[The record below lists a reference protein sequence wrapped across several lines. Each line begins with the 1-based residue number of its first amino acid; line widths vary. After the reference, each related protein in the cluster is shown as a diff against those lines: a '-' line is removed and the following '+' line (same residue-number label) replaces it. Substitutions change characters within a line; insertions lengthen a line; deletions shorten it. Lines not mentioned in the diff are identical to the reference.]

1 VARIG
6 SHAGFRAGIHARS
19 PTFKSLIW
27 RIVFLHIVAV
37 AVVAIFLPLVLFW
50 LLNSEIDQLH
60 RDAMRAQAEV
70 LAERIVAQP
79 DGLLTFNLP
88 DSLKGLYSEAYGRYQ
103 YDIRDAEGNLLFSSR
118 RKTGTATAAPPPLS
132 ETISGAGV
140 TRTIDGK
147 VIRIRVAEDLA
158 HRDVIIDDIVSNFF
172 RRVGWIT
179 IPILLILLGIDII
192 IFRRAVAPLWKASEE
207 ASNIGPART
216 DIRLPTEQIPR
227 EIMPLVTAVNQALD
241 RLEDGF
247 RVQRQFTADAAHQLR
262 TPLAILRTRIETL
275 GDGVA
280 RQALHAD
287 IEGMSR
293 IVAQLLEIAEL
304 DTLVLDPGETADL
317 RAVCAEVVGSIA
329 PLAIAQHKDI
339 ALRGTEAPVLIHGNS
354 VMLQRAI
361 FNLAENAIKFTAK
374 DTSVDV
380 DVSEDGAVSVRDCGP
395 GIAEAEREL
404 IFHRFW
410 RADRQRS
417 DGAGLGLSIVRA
429 VADDHAATVEVEN
442 LPGGGAQF
450 TLRFRLADASKA
462 IEKNGRVIDAAPSPL
477 VGEGGSTR
485 QRRGG

>member
-1 VARIG
+1 MARIG
-6 SHAGFRAGIHARS
+6 SHSGSLAGSYGRS

-27 RIVFLHIVAV
+27 RIVFLHILAV
-37 AVVAIFLPLVLFW
+37 AVVAVFLPLVLFW

-79 DGLLTFNLP
+79 GGSLTFNLP

-103 YDIRDAEGNLLFSSR
+103 YDIRDAEGRLLFSSHR
-118 RKTGTATAAPPPLS
+118 RSAAAVRSS
-132 ETISGAGV
+132 ESISGATV
-140 TRTIDGK
+140 TRDIDGK
-147 VIRIRVAEDLA
+147 TVRIQVAEDLA

-179 IPILLILLGIDII
+179 IPILLILLATDII
-192 IFRRAVAPLWKASEE
+192 IFRRAIAPLWKASEK

-227 EIMPLVTAVNQALD
+227 EILPLVTAVNQALD
-241 RLEDGF
+241 RLEGGF

-275 GDGVA
+275 DDRAA

-287 IEGMSR
+287 IETMSR
-293 IVAQLLEIAEL
+293 LVAQLLEIAEL
-304 DTLVLDPGETADL
+304 DTLVLDPAETADL
-317 RAVCAEVVGSIA
+317 RAVSAEVVASIA
-329 PLAIAQHKDI
+329 PFAIAQHKDI
-339 ALRGTEAPVLIHGNS
+339 ALKGADAPVLIHGNAA
-354 VMLQRAI
+354 MLQRAI

-374 DTSVDV
+374 DTTVDV
-380 DVSEDGAVSVRDCGP
+380 EVAEDGSVRVRDSGP

-404 IFHRFW
+404 IFQRFW
-410 RADRQRS
+410 RADRRRS

-429 VADDHAATVEVEN
+429 VADDHAATVAVEN
-442 LPGGGAQF
+442 LPGGGAEF
-450 TLRFRLADASKA
+450 TLRFRLAEEEASF
-462 IEKNGRVIDAAPSPL
+462 PSPL
-477 VGEGGSTR
+477 VGEGGSPR
-485 QRRGG
+485 QRRDG

>member
-1 VARIG
+1 MAA
-6 SHAGFRAGIHARS
+6 AGAYGRS

-27 RIVFLHIVAV
+27 RIVFMHIVAV
-37 AVVAIFLPLVLFW
+37 AMVAIFLPLVLFW
-50 LLNSEIDQLH
+50 LLNSEVDQLH
-60 RDAMRAQAEV
+60 REAMRAQAEV
-70 LAERIVAQP
+70 LAERIVAAP

-88 DSLKGLYSEAYGRYQ
+88 DSLRGLYSEAYGRYL
-103 YDIRDAEGNLLFSSR
+103 YDIRDAEGHLLFSSR
-118 RKTGTATAAPPPLS
+118 RKTGAAASAPPTLS

-140 TRTIDGK
+140 TRIIDGK
-147 VIRIRVAEDLA
+147 IVRIRVAEDLA
-158 HRDVIIDDIVSNFF
+158 HRDVIIDDIISNFF

-179 IPILLILLGIDII
+179 IPILLILLAADII
-192 IFRRAVAPLWKASEE
+192 IFRRAIAPLWKASEE

-262 TPLAILRTRIETL
+262 TPLTILRTRIETL
-275 GDGVA
+275 GDGAA
-280 RQALHAD
+280 RQALHDD

-339 ALRGTEAPVLIHGNS
+339 ALKGADAPVLIHGNAE
-354 VMLQRAI
+354 MLQRAI

-374 DTSVDV
+374 DTAVDV
-380 DVSEDGAVSVRDCGP
+380 EVREDGSVRVRDCGP
-395 GIAEAEREL
+395 GIAETEREL
-404 IFHRFW
+404 IFQRFW

-417 DGAGLGLSIVRA
+417 DGAGLGLSIVRG
-429 VADDHAATVEVEN
+429 VADDHAATVAVEN
-442 LPGGGAQF
+442 LPGGGAEF
-450 TLRFRLADASKA
+450 TLRFRLAEGA
-462 IEKNGRVIDAAPSPL
+462 VAAPSL
-477 VGEGGSTR
+477 GQS
-485 QRRGG
+485 

>member
-1 VARIG
+1 MAQI
-6 SHAGFRAGIHARS
+6 GFRAGSQAGSYGRS

-27 RIVFLHIVAV
+27 RIVFLHILAV

-79 DGLLTFNLP
+79 GGVLTFNLP

-103 YDIRDAEGNLLFSSR
+103 YDIRDADGRLLFSSHR
-118 RKTGTATAAPPPLS
+118 RAAAAAAPRPS
-132 ETISGAGV
+132 ETISGAAV
-140 TRTIDGK
+140 TREIDGK
-147 VIRIRVAEDLA
+147 TVRIQVAEDLA

-179 IPILLILLGIDII
+179 IPILLILLATDII
-192 IFRRAVAPLWKASEE
+192 IFRRAIAPLWKASEE

-227 EIMPLVTAVNQALD
+227 EILPLVTAVNRALD
-241 RLEDGF
+241 RLEGGF

-262 TPLAILRTRIETL
+262 TPLAILRTRVETL
-275 GDGVA
+275 GDHAV

-287 IEGMSR
+287 IETMSR
-293 IVAQLLEIAEL
+293 LVAQLLEIAEL

-317 RAVCAEVVGSIA
+317 RAVCAEVVAAIA
-329 PLAIAQHKDI
+329 PFAIAQHKDI
-339 ALRGTEAPVLIHGNS
+339 ALRSTDAPVRIHGNAE
-354 VMLQRAI
+354 MLQRAI
-361 FNLAENAIKFTAK
+361 FNLAENAIKFTAR
-374 DTSVDV
+374 DTTVDV
-380 DVSEDGAVSVRDCGP
+380 EVGEDGSVRVRDCGP

-404 IFHRFW
+404 IFQRFW
-410 RADRQRS
+410 RADRRRS

-429 VADDHAATVEVEN
+429 VADDHAATVAVEN
-442 LPGGGAQF
+442 LPGGGAEF
-450 TLRFRLADASKA
+450 TLRFRLAEETISL
-462 IEKNGRVIDAAPSPL
+462 PSPL
-477 VGEGGSTR
+477 MSAEALAKADVNEGSSPR
-485 QRRGG
+485 

>member
-1 VARIG
+1 MARIG
-6 SHAGFRAGIHARS
+6 SHAGFRAGIHGRS

-103 YDIRDAEGNLLFSSR
+103 YDIRDAGGNLLFSSR
-118 RKTGTATAAPPPLS
+118 RKIGTAAAAPPPLS

-179 IPILLILLGIDII
+179 IPILLVLLGIDII

-275 GDGVA
+275 GDGAA
-280 RQALHAD
+280 RHALHAD

-361 FNLAENAIKFTAK
+361 FNLAENAIKFTAM

-380 DVSEDGAVSVRDCGP
+380 DVSEDGAVRVRDCGP

-429 VADDHAATVEVEN
+429 VADDHAATVAVEN
-442 LPGGGAQF
+442 RPGGGAQF
-450 TLRFRLADASKA
+450 TLRFRLA
-462 IEKNGRVIDAAPSPL
+462 EKSGDVDLNAA
-477 VGEGGSTR
+477 
-485 QRRGG
+485 RR

>member
-1 VARIG
+1 M
-6 SHAGFRAGIHARS
+6 
-19 PTFKSLIW
+19 
-27 RIVFLHIVAV
+27 
-37 AVVAIFLPLVLFW
+37 VAIFLPLVLFW

-70 LAERIVAQP
+70 LAERIVVQP
-79 DGLLTFNLP
+79 DGSLTFNLP

-103 YDIRDAEGNLLFSSR
+103 YEIRDAEGHLLFTSR
-118 RKTGTATAAPPPLS
+118 RKPGAAPPAPPRLS
-132 ETISGAGV
+132 DTISGAGV
-140 TRTIDGK
+140 TRIIDGRTM
-147 VIRIRVAEDLA
+147 RIQVAEDLA

-179 IPILLILLGIDII
+179 IPTLLILLATDII
-192 IFRRAVAPLWKASEE
+192 IFRRAIAPLWKASEE

-262 TPLAILRTRIETL
+262 TPLTILRARIETL
-275 GDGVA
+275 GDGAA

-287 IEGMSR
+287 IEAMSR

-329 PLAIAQHKDI
+329 PFAIAQHKDI
-339 ALRGTEAPVLIHGNS
+339 ALKGADAPVLIHGNS
-354 VMLQRAI
+354 EMLQRAI
-361 FNLAENAIKFTAK
+361 FNLAENAIKFTAR
-374 DTSVDV
+374 DTSVEV
-380 DVSEDGAVSVRDCGP
+380 EVGEVGSVRVRDRGP
-395 GIAEAEREL
+395 GIADAEREL
-404 IFHRFW
+404 IFQRFW
-410 RADRQRS
+410 RRDRQRS

-429 VADDHAATVEVEN
+429 VADDHAATVAVEN
-442 LPGGGAQF
+442 LPGGGAEF
-450 TLRFRLADASKA
+450 TLRFSLA
-462 IEKNGRVIDAAPSPL
+462 ENVVERNRRGTDAAPSPL
-477 VGEGGSTR
+477 AGEGGSPR
-485 QRRGG
+485 